1 MQCKNC
7 GEEATISS
15 INVKNKYLKN
25 AIMVCFFSKL
35 SAFSNVFYFHPVTS
49 EDRVQGSSVTVYKRE
64 REVANAL
71 EKLASLQALPDL
83 SPPMHQLL
91 SLNSLLN

>member
-1 MQCKNC
+1 MSNC
-7 GEEATISS
+7 GEEANISAIKLK
-15 INVKNKYLKN
+15 INTLKCN
-25 AIMVCFFSKL
+25 YGMFLFQSCLL
-35 SAFSNVFYFHPVTS
+35 SCNVLYFHLVTS

-91 SLNSLLN
+91 SLNGLLN